1 MDGRYGTASPDRYG
15 VLKEFARHNR
25 REMTESETIL
35 WNALRKEI
43 KSCKF
48 RRQHPIGDYIADF
61 FCLTNRLIIEVDGGY
76 HDKPEQQI
84 ADQWR
89 TEFLE
94 KKGYHVVRFNNEE
107 VNTHIGDVIRK
118 IKEEIINIEG
128 NYE

>member
-43 KSCKF
+43 KRCKF

-94 KKGYHVVRFNNEE
+94 KKGYHVVRFNIEE

>member
-1 MDGRYGTASPDRYG
+1 MDGRYKTASPDRYA
-15 VLKEFARHNR
+15 VRKEFARHNR

-61 FCLTNRLIIEVDGGY
+61 FCLTNRLVIEVDGGY
-76 HDKPEQQI
+76 HDKSEQQI
-84 ADQWR
+84 SDQWR

-94 KKGYHVVRFNNEE
+94 KKGYHVVRFSNEE

-118 IKEEIINIEG
+118 IKEEIINLEH